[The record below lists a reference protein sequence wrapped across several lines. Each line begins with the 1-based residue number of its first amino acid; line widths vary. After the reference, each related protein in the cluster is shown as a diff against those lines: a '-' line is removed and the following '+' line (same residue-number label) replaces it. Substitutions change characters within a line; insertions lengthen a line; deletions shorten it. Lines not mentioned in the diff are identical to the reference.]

1 MKIVRNNFRAA
12 KKMVVDNKYIDFA
25 KNLGISVV
33 IFIFF
38 YIVALM
44 VNKLFNKYVENNDK
58 LKDVSKTLFY
68 DFVRKMLYFVIIGAG
83 LLIAAA
89 RLGFN
94 IGTLMVIIGSI
105 GLALALCLK
114 DFLGQFISGLAI
126 LFFQYFKLNDLIKI
140 GDDMGTVTN
149 FNLLNTSLTT
159 PQNIVIT
166 VPNNDI
172 MTKSFVN
179 YSKNKEIFIG
189 TELCVSNNA
198 KVDYKSLIDKLDA
211 EIKKISYIVNGET
224 NTKLDS
230 LAGSGTKIMVQIKI
244 KPENYAKAMKELNL
258 VSRQV
263 MGKDNVLM
271 CDNFYIK

>member
-1 MKIVRNNFRAA
+1 MKIVRNNFRSA

-25 KNLGISVV
+25 KNLGIAVV

-44 VNKLFNKYVENNDK
+44 VNKLFNRYVENNDK

-94 IGTLMVIIGSI
+94 IGTLIVIIGSI

-172 MTKSFVN
+172 MTKSFIN
-179 YSKNKEIFIG
+179 YSKNNEIFIG

-198 KVDYKSLIDKLDA
+198 KVDYKSLIDKLNT
-211 EIKKISYIVNGET
+211 EIKKISYVINEET
-224 NTKLDS
+224 NTRLDS
-230 LAGSGTKIMVQIKI
+230 LAGSGTKILVQIKI

-263 MGKDNVLM
+263 MGKDNILM